1 MMWMGK
7 VSAWGA
13 IPIALIFLAGAFL
26 EGAGLIGAVYA
37 ATAIGLLAGSYRTL
51 NKLSGGLRLLA
62 TMWGFAAGSLALPY
76 IVAQTNQFERP
87 HDIIVAVAILISLFG
102 MCFTVLHKEK

>member
-7 VSAWGA
+7 VSAWLA
-13 IPIALIFLAGAFL
+13 VPIALLFVAGAFL
-26 EGAGLIGAVYA
+26 EGLGLIGAVHA
-37 ATAIGLLAGSYRTL
+37 ATATSLLAGSYRTL

-76 IVAQTNQFERP
+76 LVAQTNQFERP
-87 HDIIVAVAILISLFG
+87 FDALVAAAILISVLG